1 MDTDL
6 IRFIQ
11 SNREPTS
18 IYMIAAE
25 LETLGYLG
33 ADWPRATAEH
43 WKREIIRLVDKNELT
58 MDEAGLVWLAKQGEA
73 PKQMTLF

>member
-6 IRFIQ
+6 INFIQ

-18 IYMIAAE
+18 IYLIAAE
-25 LETLGYLG
+25 METLGYLG

-43 WKREIIRLVDKNELT
+43 WKREILRLVDKNELT
-58 MDEAGLVWLAKQGEA
+58 MDDAGNIWIAKKGGE

>member
-1 MDTDL
+1 MDADL
-6 IRFIQ
+6 IQFVA
-11 SNREPTS
+11 SSREPTS
-18 IYMIAAE
+18 IYLIAAE

-43 WKREIIRLVDKNELT
+43 WKREILRLVEKNELT
-58 MDEAGLVWLAKQGEA
+58 IDDAGLVWIKKKEE